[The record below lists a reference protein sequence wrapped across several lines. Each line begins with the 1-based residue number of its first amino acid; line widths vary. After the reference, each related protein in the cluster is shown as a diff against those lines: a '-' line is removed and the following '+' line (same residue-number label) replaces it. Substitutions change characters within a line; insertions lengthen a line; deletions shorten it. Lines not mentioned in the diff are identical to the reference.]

1 MKIGSTL
8 KTIAAGALLAGSLNA
23 RAVGTTNFL
32 QWSFTGTSG
41 TVIVPVLDTSG
52 FATSHSASN
61 IIGAGA
67 APSWSS
73 DIPGATQFCSGV
85 GSVSFP
91 ANNDSGLS
99 TGPLGTGN
107 YAGSPTMPQIVA
119 AGGLTMEVW
128 VKNPA
133 VSSAAL
139 DGMGAAFQWA
149 GEHILGV
156 NSAGRLG
163 YFSGDNT
170 ALTTWSTTN
179 WSPGQWIHLA
189 VVLAQPRSS
198 DSGAANNTQT
208 IFTNVTCYV
217 NGTAVASSSLTTFY
231 RTRNI
236 SAGMH
241 QGFDPYTIISGLIY
255 EPRMT
260 LGALNPSQ
268 FTIYNPPTVAL
279 VSPTN
284 GQVFSQPA
292 NIPLSANVTSN
303 GYAITQVNYY
313 NGATLVASN
322 TTSPAYS
329 ATWSNVLSGS
339 YTLTAVAV
347 YGAGSVTSSPVS
359 VIVNSDASIPTFN
372 PPAGGY
378 IGAQSVAISS
388 ATPSAIIYYTMDSST
403 PTTNSSVYGAPIV
416 VPNNSTMTIKAFATK
431 AGYTPSPVATAS
443 YTTASTATWTNLAG
457 GSWASGA
464 NWLNGIVGNGKGAT
478 NYFNSL
484 TLIAN
489 NVLTFDSSP
498 TVGAMI
504 FGDQGSNYNWTINAG
519 TPAGTLTLD
528 AATKPVI
535 EVDNQTATL
544 AAAVAGTNG
553 LLKTGAGQLTL
564 SGVNSGLTGGAT
576 VSAGTLQLNSSTAAG
591 PSAALITLN
600 DANTG
605 ANAASLNIGSA
616 ALANPITVANHGAG
630 PSTIAY
636 TVSGSAQTYGSSA
649 TFTLNRNTTITAPNL
664 SSGSYVQFTPALAGS
679 GNLTLSNTAGA
690 RFILVAASPWSS
702 FTGNIDVQNA
712 AIFEPRGVLANS
724 PDVTVETGG
733 ELRIQFSTA
742 TIGGL
747 YGAGQVDCRS
757 AAATLVLGAGNRSGN
772 FSGILQNNGNVLSLT
787 KTGTG
792 TQILSGA
799 NNYTGP
805 TTVSA
810 GTLEVDSPGSL
821 TGTIVT
827 VQNGATLAGNG
838 AVYSTANI
846 TSGGTLA
853 VNTLVN
859 SNALTGTV
867 TIGAL
872 TLNAGCTNF
881 LRISKSVA
889 GTANDAISGTS
900 ANPLNF
906 AGATL
911 VVAAIPT
918 DGTPLALNDT
928 FTLFTGWTGYSG
940 NFNNVSLPA
949 LPSGLSWDTSQLA
962 SSGVITVANVAG
974 APVFNPPTGTY
985 VGAQTAIISSST
997 PGATIY
1003 YTLDGSNPT
1012 TNSLSGITPVSV
1024 NLPVG
1029 TSNLTI
1035 NAYTHKNGYTDSA
1048 VTSATYSVPEAVA
1061 VWINEPGY
1069 AWSSA
1074 ANWTNNVVPNN
1085 IGATVDFSQ
1094 LTLTGPMQLF
1104 ADISPVVGNLIFGDQ
1119 GANYTTALDSNG
1131 GTITLNAGTNRPT
1144 IAVLNQTA
1152 SISATVAG
1160 GAGLTKTGNG
1170 TLLLSGANTYTG
1182 GSLVSRGTLEVG
1194 AAGSVGADAIILGDA
1209 NTGANAVQLTLDAN
1223 APNPITVSS
1232 NGTGTA
1238 TIAYSLTGT
1247 FQNAGLLTL
1256 NRPTTITATNEAG
1269 TANLWGGIAGN
1280 VGTLTINGPTNGQ
1293 GISFVGQV
1301 VGGSYTFTG
1310 TVALNSGILQ
1320 AVGHGLGGS
1329 NPVVMNEGTTL
1340 YLPNGY
1346 SVGPTTMGSLNGS
1359 GTISIANSSGT
1370 VNNQT
1375 LALGYANGT
1384 GTFAG
1389 TIADGAAQLSLTK
1402 AGSGTQT
1409 LGGTNT
1415 YMGLTTIS
1423 NGTLRV
1429 DGSLA
1434 AGSAVSVESAGT
1446 LGGTGTVNGSVTVH
1460 GTVSPGDSVGQLT
1473 TGAQTWYDGS
1483 TLIYQ
1488 VASADTNNTV
1498 GRDLLTIN
1506 GNLDLERTNNGVF
1519 TIKLVSM
1526 ADSTTPGNVPDFN
1539 ASSNYTWTVGTA
1551 TGLVNPGN
1559 LTYITVDASAFSNT
1573 HGGTFTPAF
1582 DLGAQAIQIQY
1593 TASSV
1598 SVTPPHLTNLVSGGN
1613 LNISWPADHLGWRLE
1628 TQTNPRSTGLSNN
1641 WVTVPGST
1649 NVTSMNIPINTAN
1662 PTVFY
1667 RLVYP

>member
-1 MKIGSTL
+1 MKTTTRFTHLLLTL
-8 KTIAAGALLAGSLNA
+8 ASLGGFLGLAP
-23 RAVGTTNFL
+23 RAQAIGTTNVL

-41 TVIVPVLDTSG
+41 PVSLPVADTSG
-52 FATSHSASN
+52 FTPANPAAYFVQSNGVPVYSA
-61 IIGAGA
+61 
-67 APSWSS
+67 
-73 DIPGATQFCSGV
+73 DIPTNSQFCSGIGSVDFTGISTALSTANSAGV
-85 GSVSFP
+85 GSGQGIVS
-91 ANNDSGLS
+91 A
-99 TGPLGTGN
+99 
-107 YAGSPTMPQIVA
+107 AQVVA

-128 VKNPA
+128 IKNPSGINVA
-133 VSSAAL
+133 PSGSPFAAL
-139 DGMGAAFQWA
+139 NMAGMYLLGVDAGGHVGFFHGDNGADLAWSTNAVA
-149 GEHILGV
+149 GE
-156 NSAGRLG
+156 
-163 YFSGDNT
+163 
-170 ALTTWSTTN
+170 WM
-179 WSPGQWIHLA
+179 HLA
-189 VVLAQPRSS
+189 VVLATPRSDCFVYTNAAS
-198 DSGAANNTQT
+198 YLNGKLIKSGLL
-208 IFTNVTCYV
+208 
-217 NGTAVASSSLTTFY
+217 SLPFFL
-231 RTRNI
+231 TRAT
-236 SAGMH
+236 SAGNH
-241 QGFDPYTIISGLIY
+241 QYNNWSDYEGLVY
-255 EPRMT
+255 EPRVT

-268 FTIYNPPTVAL
+268 FTIYNPPTVAMT
-279 VSPTN
+279 SPTN
-284 GQVFSQPA
+284 TQVFSQPA

-303 GYAITQVNYY
+303 GYTISQVNYY
-313 NGATLVASN
+313 NGAAFVASN
-322 TTSPAYS
+322 TVAPAYG

-347 YGAGSVTSSPVS
+347 YGAGSVTSAPVS

-388 ATPSAIIYYTMDSST
+388 ATPSATIYYTIDSST
-403 PTTNSSVYGAPIV
+403 PTTNSAVYGAPIA

-431 AGYTPSPVATAS
+431 AGYNPSPVATAS

-457 GSWASGA
+457 GSWTSGA
-464 NWLNGIVGNGKGAT
+464 NWLNGVVGQGKGVT

-489 NVLTFDSSP
+489 NVLTLDSSP
-498 TVGAMI
+498 TVGTMI

-553 LLKTGAGQLTL
+553 LLKTGSGQLTL

-605 ANAASLNIGSA
+605 ANASTLNIGSPS
-616 ALANPITVANHGAG
+616 LANPVTVANQGTSS
-630 PSTIAY
+630 STIAF
-636 TVSGSAQTYGSSA
+636 TFSGSAQSYGSTA
-649 TFTLNRNTTITAPNL
+649 PFTLNRNTTLTAPSL
-664 SSGSYVQFTPALAGS
+664 TSGSYLLFSPPVVGS
-679 GNLTLSNTAGA
+679 ANLTLSNTANA

-712 AIFEPRGVLANS
+712 AVFEPRGTLANN
-724 PDVTVETGG
+724 PDVTVESGG

-772 FSGILQNNGNVLSLT
+772 FSGILQNNGNVLTLT

-792 TQILSGA
+792 TQILTGA

-846 TSGGTLA
+846 TPGGTLA

-859 SNALTGTV
+859 TNAVTGTV

-872 TLNAGCTNF
+872 TLNAGSTNF
-881 LRISKSVA
+881 LRISKSVS
-889 GTANDAISGTS
+889 GTANDVISGTS
-900 ANPLNF
+900 ANPINF

-911 VVAAIPT
+911 VVATIPT

-962 SSGVITVANVAG
+962 SSGTISVANVAG
-974 APVFNPPTGTY
+974 APLFNPPTGTY
-985 VGAQTAIISSST
+985 VGAQTAIISST
-997 PGATIY
+997 TIGATIY

-1029 TSNLTI
+1029 TSNLTL

-1144 IAVLNQTA
+1144 IAVLNQTS
-1152 SISATVAG
+1152 SISATLAG
-1160 GAGLTKTGNG
+1160 GSGLTKTGNG

-1182 GSLVSRGTLEVG
+1182 GSRVSRGTLELG
-1194 AAGSVGADAIILGDA
+1194 AAGSAGADAIILGDA
-1209 NTGANAVQLTLDAN
+1209 ATGPNAVQLTLDAN
-1223 APNPITVSS
+1223 VPNDITVST

-1238 TIAYSLTGT
+1238 EINYSMAGT
-1247 FQNAGLLTL
+1247 FHNFALLTL
-1256 NRPTTITATNEAG
+1256 NRPTTLVATNVTGAADLG
-1269 TANLWGGIAGN
+1269 GGIAGN
-1280 VGTLTINGPTNGQ
+1280 VGTLTINGPTTGE
-1293 GISFVGQV
+1293 GISLLGQIS
-1301 VGGSYTFTG
+1301 GFSYTFVG
-1310 TVALNSGILQ
+1310 TVVLNSGNLQ
-1320 AVGHGLGGS
+1320 VVGHGLGGS
-1329 NPVVMNEGTTL
+1329 NPLVMQNGTTL
-1340 YLPNGY
+1340 YIPNGY
-1346 SVGPTTMGSLNGS
+1346 SIGPTTLGSLNGA
-1359 GTISIANSSGT
+1359 GNITIWNSQGS

-1375 LALGYANGT
+1375 LCLGLDNGS

-1389 TIADGAAQLSLTK
+1389 AIANGAAQLSLTK
-1402 AGSGTQT
+1402 LGTGTET
-1409 LGGTNT
+1409 LSGTNT
-1415 YMGLTTIS
+1415 YTGLTTIS

-1434 AGSAVSVESAGT
+1434 AGSAVSVESAGI

-1483 TLIYQ
+1483 ALVYQ

-1498 GRDLLTIN
+1498 ARDLLTIN

-1559 LTYITVDASAFSNT
+1559 LAYIVVDASAFSNT
-1573 HGGTFTPAF
+1573 HGGTFAPAF
-1582 DLGAQAIQIQY
+1582 DLGTQAIQIHY

-1598 SVTPPHLTNLVSGGN
+1598 SVTPPHLTNSISGGN

-1641 WVTVPGST
+1641 WVTVSGST
-1649 NVTSMNIPINTAN
+1649 NVTSMSIPINPAN